1 MKPKNILITICLSS
15 LIILFILGV
24 VYFGMVDCHIKKK

>member
-15 LIILFILGV
+15 LIILFILMII
-24 VYFGMVDCHIKKK
+24 YFGIVDCRIKKK